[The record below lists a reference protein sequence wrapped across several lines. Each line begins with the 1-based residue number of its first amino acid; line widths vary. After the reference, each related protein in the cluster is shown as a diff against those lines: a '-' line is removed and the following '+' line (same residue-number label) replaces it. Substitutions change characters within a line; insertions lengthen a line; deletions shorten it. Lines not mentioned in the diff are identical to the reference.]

1 MHDLVIILPRV
12 ATLLFV
18 FAFGACVG
26 SLINVLAY
34 RLPRGIGV
42 VTPPSRCPVCS
53 TKLRWKD
60 NIPIFGWLFL
70 RGRCRYCKT
79 PISPEYPLVELF
91 AASLFAT
98 FFIAWYLIPAY
109 SGTSSGFDVLGLNL
123 ATLAPDWADVDR
135 FNGVPKHSAPMFA
148 IVLLLLGSL
157 LAMTLTDL
165 KTTMIPLVLPWFA
178 TLAGV
183 LIHTGYGVFLS
194 VKGLE
199 YPMPGGEMSWRWP
212 IPTYGWASVGIGVGG
227 IVGLG
232 ISLVLVKLKLIG
244 RSFADAMEW
253 EEAHR
258 KEKGLPPLPTLEEL
272 DASDT
277 GQWRPQT
284 GWLRGPAVIVATV
297 ILCAIAGAIIARVVG
312 SPPGIG
318 LIIGAAVGPIVAGF
332 PLRLFVPASKTD
344 ATEEVVGEGG
354 PVAKSASTK
363 AEDPSD
369 AEVWIAYP
377 HARREM
383 VKEMAFLAPPVVL
396 AIVGFMLSGS
406 IETMCPVWLD
416 ALGGSLLGYLV
427 GGGVVWAVRLFG
439 SLGFG
444 KEAMGLG
451 DVHLMAA
458 VGACVGWI
466 DSVLA
471 FFVAAF
477 VGILLTFYSLS
488 LSRGVGRAMP
498 YGPSLAI
505 ATVLVLL
512 AKPAVELGLGRI
524 VGQVVNLP

>member
-1 MHDLVIILPRV
+1 VQDLLIILPRV

-42 VTPPSRCPVCS
+42 VTPPSRCPACE
-53 TKLRWKD
+53 TRLRWND
-60 NIPIFGWLFL
+60 NIPIFGWLIL
-70 RGRCRYCKT
+70 RGKCRYCKT

-91 AASLFAT
+91 AASLFAL
-98 FFIAWYLIPAY
+98 FFVAWYLIPAT
-109 SGTSSGFDVLGLNL
+109 SGTSANFDVLGLNL
-123 ATLAPDWADVDR
+123 ATLTPDWAAADR
-135 FNGVPKHSAPMFA
+135 FNGVPAHSAPMFA
-148 IVLLLLGSL
+148 VVLLLLGSL

-183 LIHTGYGVFLS
+183 LIHSGYATVLS
-194 VKGLE
+194 VKGVE
-199 YPMPGGEMSWRWP
+199 YPMPSGDMPWRWA
-212 IPTYGWASVGIGVGG
+212 IPTYGWASLGLGVGG
-227 IVGLG
+227 VLGLG
-232 ISLVLVKLKLIG
+232 LSLLLVRFKLIG
-244 RSFADAMEW
+244 RSFADAMTW

-258 KEKGLPPLPTLEEL
+258 KEQGLPPLPTLEEM
-272 DASDT
+272 DASET

-284 GWLRGPAVIVATV
+284 GWLRGPAVVAITV
-297 ILCAIAGAIIARVVG
+297 ILCAIVGAIVARVMG
-312 SPPGIG
+312 YAPGIG
-318 LIIGAAVGPIVAGF
+318 VVVGAACGPILAGV
-332 PLRLFVPASKTD
+332 PLRLLVPAPK
-344 ATEEVVGEGG
+344 ATGQ
-354 PVAKSASTK
+354 AQ
-363 AEDPSD
+363 DPSD

-383 VKEMAFLAPPVVL
+383 IKEMAFLAPPVVL
-396 AIVGFMLSGS
+396 AWVGFMLTGTF
-406 IETMCPVWLD
+406 EGLCPLWLD
-416 ALGGSLLGYLV
+416 VLGGTLLGYLV

-458 VGACVGWI
+458 VGACVGWA
-466 DSVLA
+466 DAVLA
-471 FFVAAF
+471 FFAAAF
-477 VGILLTFYSLS
+477 VGILLTLYSLS

-512 AKPAVELGLGRI
+512 AKPAVELGLSRLT
-524 VGQVVNLP
+524 GQVVNLP

>member
-1 MHDLVIILPRV
+1 MHDFVIILPRV

-42 VTPPSRCPVCS
+42 VTPPSRCPACS
-53 TKLRWKD
+53 TRLRWKD
-60 NIPIFGWLFL
+60 NIPIFGWLFV
-70 RGRCRYCKT
+70 RGKCRYCKAA
-79 PISPEYPLVELF
+79 ISPEYPLIELL
-91 AASLFAT
+91 AASLFT
-98 FFIAWYLIPAY
+98 MFFIAWYLIPAY
-109 SGTSSGFDVLGLNL
+109 SGTSSGFEVLGLDL
-123 ATLAPDWADVDR
+123 STMRHDWAEVDR
-135 FNGVPKHSAPMFA
+135 HNGVPRYSAPMFA

-157 LAMTLTDL
+157 FAMTLTDL

-194 VKGLE
+194 AKGME
-199 YPMPGGEMSWRWP
+199 YPMPGGDMTWDWP
-212 IPTYGWASVGIGVGG
+212 IPTYGWTG
-227 IVGLG
+227 VGLG
-232 ISLVLVKLKLIG
+232 IGGVLGVGLSLLMLKLNIIT
-244 RSFADAMEW
+244 RSFADALEW

-258 KEKGLPPLPTLEEL
+258 KAKGLPPIEGLEIDE
-272 DASDT
+272 SET
-277 GQWRPQT
+277 GQWRPSK
-284 GWLRGPAVIVATV
+284 GWLRGPAVVAVTV
-297 ILCAIAGAIIARVVG
+297 LLCAVAGGVVAHVLG
-312 SPPGIG
+312 YIPGVG
-318 LIIGAAVGPIVAGF
+318 VIIGAAVGPIVAGI
-332 PLRLFVPASKTD
+332 PLRILVPKPAAGKEDSGDGAPAAAS
-344 ATEEVVGEGG
+344 ATG
-354 PVAKSASTK
+354 K
-363 AEDPSD
+363 ADPSD

-383 VKEMAFLAPPVVL
+383 VKEMAFLAGPAALAWAGVL
-396 AIVGFMLSGS
+396 LTGM
-406 IETMCPVWLD
+406 IEAPCPVWLD

-458 VGACVGWI
+458 VGACLGWV
-466 DSVLA
+466 DAVLA
-471 FFVAAF
+471 FFAAAF

-512 AKPAVELGLGRI
+512 AKPAIEFGLSRLT
-524 VGQVVNLP
+524 GQVVNLP

>member
-1 MHDLVIILPRV
+1 MQDLVIILPRV

-42 VTPPSRCPVCS
+42 VTPPSRCPACE
-53 TKLRWKD
+53 TRLRWND

-70 RGRCRYCKT
+70 RGKCRYCKT
-79 PISPEYPLVELF
+79 PVSPEYPLVELF
-91 AASLFAT
+91 AASLFT
-98 FFIAWYLIPAY
+98 LFYIAWYLIPAM
-109 SGTSSGFDVLGLNL
+109 SGTSAGFEVLGLDL
-123 ATLAPDWADVDR
+123 ATLRPDWAAIDR
-135 FNGVPKHSAPMFA
+135 YNGVPAQSAPFFA

-178 TLAGV
+178 TVAGV
-183 LIHTGYGVFLS
+183 LIHTGYGAFLS
-194 VKGLE
+194 IKGLE
-199 YPMPGGEMSWRWP
+199 YPMPPGEMSWRWA
-212 IPTYGWASVGIGVGG
+212 IPTYGWASVGLGVGG
-227 IVGLG
+227 VAGLG
-232 ISLVLVKLKLIG
+232 ISLLLVKLKLIG
-244 RSFADAMEW
+244 RSFADAMDW

-258 KEKGLPPLPTLEEL
+258 REKGLPPLPTLEEM

-284 GWLRGPAVIVATV
+284 GWLRGPAVIAISV
-297 ILCAIAGAIIARVVG
+297 ILSAVAGGIVARVLG
-312 SPPGIG
+312 YAPGIG
-318 LIIGAAVGPIVAGF
+318 VGIGAAVGPVLAGV
-332 PLRLFVPASKTD
+332 PLRLLVPAPKV
-344 ATEEVVGEGG
+344 EGE
-354 PVAKSASTK
+354 AEASG
-363 AEDPSD
+363 EDPSD
-369 AEVWIAYP
+369 ADVWIAYP

-396 AIVGFMLSGS
+396 AWVGFMVAGS
-406 IETMCPVWLD
+406 IESFCPLWLD

-427 GGGVVWAVRLFG
+427 GGGVVWAIRLFG

-458 VGACVGWI
+458 VGACVGWV
-466 DSVLA
+466 DAVLA
-471 FFVAAF
+471 FFGAAF

-512 AKPAVELGLGRI
+512 AKPAVELGLSRLT
-524 VGQVVNLP
+524 GQPVNLP

>member
-1 MHDLVIILPRV
+1 MQDLVIILPRV

-42 VTPPSRCPVCS
+42 VTPPSRCPFCH

-70 RGRCRYCKT
+70 RGKCRYCKT
-79 PISPEYPLVELF
+79 PISPEYPMVELF
-91 AASLFAT
+91 CASLFAL
-98 FFIAWYLIPAY
+98 FFVVWYLIPATRG
-109 SGTSSGFDVLGLNL
+109 SGMEILGLDL
-123 ATLAPDWADVDR
+123 ASLCPDWASIDR
-135 FNGVPKHSAPMFA
+135 YNGVPKHSAPMFA

-157 LAMTLTDL
+157 VAMTLTDL

-183 LIHTGYGVFLS
+183 LIHTGFGAYLS
-194 VKGLE
+194 LKGLE
-199 YPMPGGEMSWRWP
+199 YPMPTVADMSWRWP
-212 IPTYGWASVGIGVGG
+212 IPTYGWASVGLGAGGVLGIGV
-227 IVGLG
+227 
-232 ISLVLVKLKLIG
+232 SLLLVKLGLIG
-244 RSFADAMEW
+244 RSFANALEW
-253 EEAHR
+253 EEEYR
-258 KEKGLPPLPTLEEL
+258 KANGLPPLQTDDEEA
-272 DASDT
+272 DDSET
-277 GQWRPQT
+277 GQWRPTT
-284 GWLRGPAVIVATV
+284 GWLRGPAIITITV
-297 ILCAIAGAIIARVVG
+297 LLSAIAGAVIARVLGYIPAVG
-312 SPPGIG
+312 LG
-318 LIIGAAVGPIVAGF
+318 IGAAVGPIVAGL
-332 PLRLFVPASKTD
+332 PLRLLVPAPKVDD
-344 ATEEVVGEGG
+344 AG
-354 PVAKSASTK
+354 
-363 AEDPSD
+363 EDPSD
-369 AEVWIAYP
+369 AEVWIRYP

-396 AIVGFMLSGS
+396 AWVGFMVTSGFAS
-406 IETMCPVWLD
+406 MCPVWLD

-458 VGACVGWI
+458 VGACLGWV

-471 FFVAAF
+471 FFGAAF
-477 VGILLTFYSLS
+477 VGILFTLYSLS

-505 ATVLVLL
+505 ATVLVML
-512 AKPAVELGLGRI
+512 AKPAIEMGLSRLT
-524 VGQVVNLP
+524 GQVINLP

>member
-1 MHDLVIILPRV
+1 VPDLVIILPRV

-42 VTPPSRCPVCS
+42 VTPPSRCPACQ

-91 AASLFAT
+91 CASLFAL
-98 FFIAWYLIPAY
+98 FFVLWYMIPATRG
-109 SGTSSGFDVLGLNL
+109 SGVELLGLDL
-123 ATLAPDWADVDR
+123 MALRPDWAAIDR
-135 FNGVPKHSAPMFA
+135 YNGVPQHSAPMFA

-157 LAMTLTDL
+157 VAMTLTDL
-165 KTTMIPLVLPWFA
+165 KTTLIPLVLPWFA
-178 TLAGV
+178 TVVGVVLHTAYAG
-183 LIHTGYGVFLS
+183 FLS
-194 VKGLE
+194 VKGVE
-199 YPMPGGEMSWRWP
+199 YSMPAAEMAWRWP
-212 IPTYGWASVGIGVGG
+212 IPTYGWASVGLGIGGMLGVG
-227 IVGLG
+227 V
-232 ISLVLVKLKLIG
+232 SLLLVKLGLIR
-244 RSFADAMEW
+244 RSFANALEW
-253 EEAHR
+253 EQEYR
-258 KEKGLPPLPTLEEL
+258 KEHNLPPLPTEEEQL
-272 DASDT
+272 DDSET
-277 GQWRPQT
+277 GQWRPTT
-284 GWLRGPAVIVATV
+284 GWLRGPAIITISVLV
-297 ILCAIAGAIIARVVG
+297 CAIAGAIVARVLG
-312 SPPGIG
+312 HIPAIG
-318 LIIGAAVGPIVAGF
+318 LGIGAAIGPILAGV
-332 PLRLFVPASKTD
+332 PLRLLVPTRKD
-344 ATEEVVGEGG
+344 LPE
-354 PVAKSASTK
+354 
-363 AEDPSD
+363 EDPSD

-396 AIVGFMLSGS
+396 AWVGFMVTSQFTGL
-406 IETMCPVWLD
+406 CPLWLD

-458 VGACVGWI
+458 VGACLGWV
-466 DSVLA
+466 DAVLA
-471 FFVAAF
+471 FFGAAF
-477 VGILLTFYSLS
+477 VGILVTLYSLS

-512 AKPAVELGLGRI
+512 AKPAIEVGLSRLT
-524 VGQVVNLP
+524 GQVVNLP

>member
-1 MHDLVIILPRV
+1 MHDLAIILPRV

-18 FAFGACVG
+18 FAFGACAG

-42 VTPPSRCPVCS
+42 VTPPSRCPACS

-70 RGRCRYCKT
+70 RGKCRYCKT

-91 AASLFAT
+91 AASLFAL
-98 FFIAWYLIPAY
+98 FFVAWYVIPAF
-109 SGTSSGFDVLGLNL
+109 SGPGSGFDVLGLNL
-123 ATLAPDWADVDR
+123 GTLRPDWAAIDR
-135 FNGVPKHSAPMFA
+135 YNGVPQHSAPMFA
-148 IVLLLLGSL
+148 VVLLLLGSL

-183 LIHTGYGVFLS
+183 LIHTGSGAFLS
-194 VKGLE
+194 LKGLE
-199 YPMPGGEMSWRWP
+199 YPMPNSEMSWRWP
-212 IPTYGWASVGIGVGG
+212 IPTYGWASVGLGIGGVA
-227 IVGLG
+227 GLG
-232 ISLVLVKLKLIG
+232 VSLLMVKLKLIR
-244 RSFADAMEW
+244 RSFADAMAW
-253 EEAHR
+253 EEQHR
-258 KEKGLPPLPTLEEL
+258 KAKGLPPLPTLEEM
-272 DASDT
+272 DESET

-284 GWLRGPAVIVATV
+284 GWLRGPAIITISVL
-297 ILCAIAGAIIARVVG
+297 LCAIAGALVARVLG
-312 SPPGIG
+312 YAPGIG
-318 LIIGAAVGPIVAGF
+318 VIIGAAIGPIAAAF
-332 PLRLFVPASKTD
+332 PLRLLVPAPKGAQTTD
-344 ATEEVVGEGG
+344 E
-354 PVAKSASTK
+354 
-363 AEDPSD
+363 PSD

-396 AIVGFMLSGS
+396 AWVGFMVTSQFTGL
-406 IETMCPVWLD
+406 CPVWLD

-458 VGACVGWI
+458 VGACVGWV
-466 DSVLA
+466 DAVLA
-471 FFVAAF
+471 FFAAAF

-512 AKPAVELGLGRI
+512 AKPAVEFGLSRLT
-524 VGQVVNLP
+524 GQVVNLP

>member
-1 MHDLVIILPRV
+1 MQDLLIILPRV

-42 VTPPSRCPVCS
+42 VTPPSRCPACE
-53 TKLRWKD
+53 TRLRWND
-60 NIPIFGWLFL
+60 NIPIFGWVIL
-70 RGRCRYCKT
+70 RGRCRYCRT

-91 AASLFAT
+91 AASLFT
-98 FFIAWYLIPAY
+98 VFYIAWYLIPAM
-109 SGTSSGFDVLGLNL
+109 SVTSSGFEVLGLDL
-123 ATLAPDWADVDR
+123 ATLRPDWAAVDR
-135 FNGVPKHSAPMFA
+135 YNGVPAQSAPIFA
-148 IVLLLLGSL
+148 VVLLLLGSL

-183 LIHTGYGVFLS
+183 LIHTGYGVFMTI
-194 VKGLE
+194 KGLE
-199 YPMPGGEMSWRWP
+199 YPMPGGEMAWRWA
-212 IPTYGWASVGIGVGG
+212 IPSHGWASLGLGVGG
-227 IVGLG
+227 VVGLG
-232 ISLVLVKLKLIG
+232 VSLLLVKLGLIR
-244 RSFADAMEW
+244 RSFADAEAW

-258 KEKGLPPLPTLEEL
+258 KEQGLPPLPTLEEM
-272 DASDT
+272 DASET

-284 GWLRGPAVIVATV
+284 GWLRGPAIVV
-297 ILCAIAGAIIARVVG
+297 ILVLLSAIAGGVVAG
-312 SPPGIG
+312 VLGYAPGIG
-318 LIIGAAVGPIVAGF
+318 AGIGAAIGPVLAGV
-332 PLRLFVPASKTD
+332 PLRLLVPARSQD
-344 ATEEVVGEGG
+344 ASEE
-354 PVAKSASTK
+354 A
-363 AEDPSD
+363 SD

-383 VKEMAFLAPPVVL
+383 VKEMAFLAPPMVL
-396 AIVGFMLSGS
+396 AIAGFVLAGS
-406 IETMCPVWLD
+406 FEGLCPLWLD
-416 ALGGSLLGYLV
+416 VLGGSLLGYLV
-427 GGGVVWAVRLFG
+427 GGGVVWAIRLFG

-458 VGACVGWI
+458 VGACVGWV
-466 DSVLA
+466 DAVLA
-471 FFVAAF
+471 FFGAAF

-512 AKPAVELGLGRI
+512 FKPAVEFGLSLMT
-524 VGQVVNLP
+524 GQPVNLP

>member
-1 MHDLVIILPRV
+1 VHDLVIILPRV

-42 VTPPSRCPVCS
+42 VTPPSRCPACS

-70 RGRCRYCKT
+70 RGKCRYCKVS
-79 PISPEYPLVELF
+79 ISPEYPLVELF
-91 AASLFAT
+91 VASLFGI
-98 FFIAWYLIPAY
+98 FFVAWYLIPAY
-109 SGTSSGFDVLGLNL
+109 SGTSSGFEVLGLDL
-123 ATLAPDWADVDR
+123 AVVRPDWADVDR
-135 FNGVPKHSAPMFA
+135 YNGVPKHSAPMFA
-148 IVLLLLGSL
+148 IVLFLLGSL
-157 LAMTLTDL
+157 FAMTLTDL

-178 TLAGV
+178 TVVGV
-183 LIHTGYGVFLS
+183 IIHTAYGVFLS
-194 VKGLE
+194 IKGLE
-199 YPMPGGEMSWRWP
+199 YPMPGGDLSWRWP
-212 IPTYGWASVGIGVGG
+212 IPTYGWAGVGLG
-227 IVGLG
+227 AGGMVGLG
-232 ISLVLVKLKLIG
+232 ISLLLIRTKLIG

-272 DASDT
+272 DASET
-277 GQWRPQT
+277 GQWRPKA
-284 GWLRGPAVIVATV
+284 GWLRGPAVIMITV
-297 ILCAIAGAIIARVVG
+297 ILCAVVGAIVAGVMG
-312 SPPGIG
+312 YQTGIG
-318 LIIGAAVGPIVAGF
+318 LIIGTAVGPIVAGF
-332 PLRLFVPASKTD
+332 PLRMFVPEPKGT
-344 ATEEVVGEGG
+344 GE
-354 PVAKSASTK
+354 AD
-363 AEDPSD
+363 DPSD

-396 AIVGFMLSGS
+396 AIVGFMLSSS
-406 IETMCPVWLD
+406 IETLCPVWLD

-458 VGACVGWI
+458 VGACVGWV
-466 DSVLA
+466 DAVLA
-471 FFVAAF
+471 FFMAAF

-512 AKPAVELGLGRI
+512 AKPAVELGLSRI
-524 VGQVVNLP
+524 TGQAVNLP

>member
-1 MHDLVIILPRV
+1 MHDLAIILPRV

-18 FAFGACVG
+18 FAFGACAG

-42 VTPPSRCPVCS
+42 VTPPSRCPACS
-53 TKLRWKD
+53 TRLRWKD

-79 PISPEYPLVELF
+79 PISPEYPLVEFF
-91 AASLFAT
+91 AACLFGL
-98 FFIAWYLIPAY
+98 FFVAWYVIPAS

-123 ATLAPDWADVDR
+123 GTLRPDWAVIDR
-135 FNGVPKHSAPMFA
+135 YNGVPAHSAPMFA
-148 IVLLLLGSL
+148 VVLLLLGSL

-178 TLAGV
+178 TIAGV
-183 LIHTGYGVFLS
+183 LIHTGYGAFLS
-194 VKGLE
+194 LKGLE
-199 YPMPGGEMSWRWP
+199 YPMPNSDMPWRWP
-212 IPTYGWASVGIGVGG
+212 IPTYGWASVGLGLGG
-227 IVGLG
+227 AVGLG
-232 ISLVLVKLKLIG
+232 VSLLLVRLKLIR
-244 RSFADAMEW
+244 RSFADAMAW

-258 KEKGLPPLPTLEEL
+258 KAQGLPPMPTLEDMDE
-272 DASDT
+272 AET
-277 GQWRPQT
+277 GQWRPRA
-284 GWLRGPAVIVATV
+284 GWLRGPAIVTLTV
-297 ILCAIAGAIIARVVG
+297 LLCAIAGALLARVLG
-312 SPPGIG
+312 YAQGIG
-318 LIIGAAVGPIVAGF
+318 VIIGAAVGPIAAAV
-332 PLRLFVPASKTD
+332 PLRLLLPA
-344 ATEEVVGEGG
+344 
-354 PVAKSASTK
+354 PNVAEA
-363 AEDPSD
+363 ADEPSD

-377 HARREM
+377 YARREM

-396 AIVGFMLSGS
+396 AIVGFMLAGS
-406 IETMCPVWLD
+406 INTLCPLWLD

-458 VGACVGWI
+458 VGACLGWV
-466 DSVLA
+466 DAVLA
-471 FFVAAF
+471 FFLAAF
-477 VGILLTFYSLS
+477 VGILLTFYGLS

-512 AKPAVELGLGRI
+512 AKPAVELGLSRLT
-524 VGQVVNLP
+524 GQPVNLP

>member
-12 ATLLFV
+12 AALLFV

-42 VTPPSRCPVCS
+42 VTPPSRCPACE

-91 AASLFAT
+91 AAVLFAA
-98 FFIAWYLIPAY
+98 FFVAWYLLP
-109 SGTSSGFDVLGLNL
+109 TSPGPVVLGIDLGSL
-123 ATLAPDWADVDR
+123 RPDWTLPDR
-135 FNGVPKHSAPMFA
+135 FNGVPRQSAPMFA
-148 IVLLLLGSL
+148 VVLLLLGSL

-165 KTTMIPLVLPWFA
+165 KTTMIPLALPWFA
-178 TLAGV
+178 TLAG
-183 LIHTGYGVFLS
+183 LIIHTGYAAFLGI
-194 VKGLE
+194 KGLE
-199 YPMPGGEMSWRWP
+199 YPMPGGEMGWRWS
-212 IPTYGWASVGIGVGG
+212 IPTHGWATVGIGLGG
-227 IVGLG
+227 TLGLG
-232 ISLVLVKLKLIG
+232 VSMLLLRLGLIR
-244 RSFADAMEW
+244 RSFADALEW

-258 KEKGLPPLPTLEEL
+258 KAQGLPPLMPPEGEGPD
-272 DASDT
+272 DADT
-277 GQWRPQT
+277 GQWRPT
-284 GWLRGPAVIVATV
+284 KGWLRGPAVVTISVLV
-297 ILCAIAGAIIARVVG
+297 CAALGAVLAGLLGHV
-312 SPPGIG
+312 PGVG
-318 LIIGAAVGPIVAGF
+318 LIIGAAAGPIVAGV
-332 PLRLFVPASKTD
+332 PLRLLTPKAPALPASPAD
-344 ATEEVVGEGG
+344 GQ
-354 PVAKSASTK
+354 
-363 AEDPSD
+363 PSD

-396 AIVGFMLSGS
+396 ALVGLTLSGN
-406 IETMCPVWLD
+406 IAALCPLWLD
-416 ALGGSLLGYLV
+416 VLGGVLTGYLV

-458 VGACVGWI
+458 VGACVGWA

-471 FFVAAF
+471 FFGAAF
-477 VGILLTFYSLS
+477 VGIVLTFYSLS

-512 AKPAVELGLGRI
+512 AKPAVELGLSRLT
-524 VGQVVNLP
+524 GQPVQLP